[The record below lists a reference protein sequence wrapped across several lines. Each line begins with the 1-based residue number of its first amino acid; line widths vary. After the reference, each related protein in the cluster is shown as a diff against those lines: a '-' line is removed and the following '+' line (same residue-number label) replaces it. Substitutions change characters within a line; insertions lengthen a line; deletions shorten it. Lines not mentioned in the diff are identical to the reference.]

1 MGERRPSL
9 TARQREILAWIE
21 AASRREGMPPTV
33 REIGEA
39 FGMRSTGTV
48 RGHLEALR
56 RKGYLG
62 RVKSRRHRG
71 IRVSQGAGR
80 PAPILRLESRPPE
93 SPVREVPILGRVAAG
108 PTLLAEQN
116 LEGTVALGADLLPR
130 SGEVFALRIR
140 GESMIDAGI
149 LDGDLALVRRQERA
163 EPGEIVVAMV
173 EGETT
178 VKFFRPE
185 RGPLGPRIR
194 LEPANAAMRPIVL
207 DPSSGSVSILGKVV
221 GVVRTY

>member
-1 MGERRPSL
+1 MERAL
-9 TARQREILAWIE
+9 TGRQREILVWIRQWI
-21 AASRREGMPPTV
+21 RREGAPPTV
-33 REIGEA
+33 REIGQA

-48 RGHLEALR
+48 RGHLEALG

-62 RVKSRRHRG
+62 RGKSRRHRG
-71 IRVSQGAGR
+71 LSVHRSAGST
-80 PAPILRLESRPPE
+80 PPVLRLEPRPVE

-116 LEGTVALGADLLPR
+116 LEGSVSLGVELLPR
-130 SGEVFALRIR
+130 SGEVFALKIR

-149 LDGDLALVRRQERA
+149 LDGDLVLVRRQERA
-163 EPGEIVVAMV
+163 EAGEIVVAMV

-178 VKFFRPE
+178 VKTFRPE

-207 DPSSGSVSILGKVV
+207 DPSSGSVSILGEVV